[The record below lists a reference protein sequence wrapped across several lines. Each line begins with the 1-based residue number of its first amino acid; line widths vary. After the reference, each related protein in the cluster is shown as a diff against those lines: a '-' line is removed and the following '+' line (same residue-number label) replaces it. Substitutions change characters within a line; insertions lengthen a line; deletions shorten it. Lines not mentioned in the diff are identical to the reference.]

1 MVPLNRE
8 TKCRTL
14 LLLFCLM
21 SSCIP
26 LFLFLDHKCVS
37 ESFIH
42 EEAKCTNHLFIVQ
55 PLEHGRLLK
64 QEKDQYNSHG
74 QYSEQSFTLSLQYMD
89 QATWG
94 AKRVRSL
101 QCWAAQLKRIMRVVE
116 PSMNNTYLGAP
127 VRKPVDGILKFRDVF
142 DIQWWNHYGEEQAGF
157 LPLVSWEEFF
167 LHAPR
172 KTILVQIVYRQDAMC
187 FEDSLQNK
195 TGCNWEDSEVTKFW
209 MKNLWGFSFQVI
221 RRVCIDFNDLKKV
234 ITIKKF
240 NKYIFGKTPLNVPVT
255 VVFNEWRGPLREA
268 HFNKREN
275 NCILR
280 IRDPKCS
287 PSGPTG
293 IIHNITMNALRPN
306 LKIFHSAEAYIA
318 KYLTGNSGYIAIM
331 VRWELMF
338 LEHIYHTLEDPPPL
352 GKNCSEE
359 IREYVLTLRQTKGL
373 STAFLATDVGRYGS
387 KILHHGVTLYNI
399 SYYESGKNL
408 TEELLETLYGRPI
421 TLEQY
426 DQQFDEFSGT
436 STHPTYYVPQLQK
449 AIAAKAECL
458 LLVGWGSFH
467 ENTLDLYKK
476 LHKGKECYEK
486 IPRC

>member
-1 MVPLNRE
+1 M
-8 TKCRTL
+8 KCRTL
-14 LLLFCLM
+14 LLLFCLV

-37 ESFIH
+37 DSFIH
-42 EEAKCTNHLFIVQ
+42 DEA
-55 PLEHGRLLK
+55 
-64 QEKDQYNSHG
+64 NSHG
-74 QYSEQSFTLSLQYMD
+74 QYSKQSFTLSLHYMD
-89 QATWG
+89 QVTWG

-101 QCWAAQLKRIMRVVE
+101 QCWAAQLERVMRVVE

-127 VRKPVDGILKFRDVF
+127 TQRPVDGILKFSDVF

-157 LPLVSWEEFF
+157 LPLVRWEEFF

-172 KTILVQIVYRQDAMC
+172 KTIIVQIVYRQDVWC

-209 MKNLWGFSFQVI
+209 MKSLWGFSFQVI

-234 ITIKKF
+234 ITMKKL

-255 VVFNEWRGPLREA
+255 VVFNEWRGPLQA
-268 HFNKREN
+268 KAKSDN

-280 IRDPKCS
+280 IRDPTCS

-293 IIHNITMNALRPN
+293 FIHNITMNALRPN
-306 LKIFHSAEAYIA
+306 SKIFHSAEDYIA
-318 KYLTGNSGYIAIM
+318 KHLTGKLGYIVIM

-338 LEHIYHTLEDPPPL
+338 LEKIYHAVKGRSPS
-352 GKNCSEE
+352 GKTCKDK
-359 IREYVLTLRQTKGL
+359 IRKYMLTMQQTKGL

-387 KILHHGVTLYNI
+387 KILHPGGNLYNI

-449 AIAAKAECL
+449 VIAAKADCL

-467 ENTLDLYKK
+467 ENTLDLYKQ
-476 LHKGKECYEK
+476 LHKGNETQCYKE
-486 IPRC
+486 IPHC